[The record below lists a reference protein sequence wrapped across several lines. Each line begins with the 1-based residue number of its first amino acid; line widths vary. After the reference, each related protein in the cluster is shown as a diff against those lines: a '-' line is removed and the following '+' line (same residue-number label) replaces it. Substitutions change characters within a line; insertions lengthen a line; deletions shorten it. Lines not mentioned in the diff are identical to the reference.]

1 MKAIV
6 WIMISVFALG
16 GLWCLRHGLASLF
29 LALRRRPYLRR
40 VMGTILVV
48 EKNREVRMANAKS
61 DHRSSIVVKFTPII
75 HFATPEGESITFR
88 SETGESYPVVRRWNG
103 QTVEPVSRFTAGQR
117 IPVVYDPSGELT
129 PREDSW
135 SGIYGMATAMLI
147 AGFLFSGASTG
158 MIMVYRDHLFAKSGT
173 ETAAAS
179 VKKAGEPA
187 ISVSK
192 AIGNAPSTVLR

>member
-6 WIMISVFALG
+6 WIMISAFALG
-16 GLWCLRHGLASLF
+16 GLWCLRQGLGSLF
-29 LALRRRPYLRR
+29 LALRRRLYLRR
-40 VMGTILVV
+40 VTGTILVV
-48 EKNREVRMANAKS
+48 EKTREVRISHAKS
-61 DHRSSIVVKFTPII
+61 ENRSNSVVKFTPII
-75 HFATPEGESITFR
+75 HFATPEGESVTFR

-135 SGIYGMATAMLI
+135 SGMYGMATAMLI

-158 MIMVYRDHLFAKSGT
+158 MMMVYRDRLFAESGA
-173 ETAAAS
+173 EIASASGRKAAS
-179 VKKAGEPA
+179 PSVK
-187 ISVSK
+187 SSK
-192 AIGNAPSTVLR
+192 AIGNEPSSVLR